1 MNAPMH
7 FTFRDQQM
15 RVLVLDDEPWWIAND
30 LCAILGLGNVTMALR
45 KLDDDQV
52 ALNPIE
58 GGQGRGNRNPVNIV
72 CESGMWM
79 LVLRSDKPE
88 AVDLRRWLTRE
99 VLPALRKTGRYEMPG
114 FEPPPL
120 QAIDLDPS
128 RLVAGV
134 SVVREAR
141 RLFGPIAARNLWVQV
156 GLPPV
161 IADSEAVVDSDPL
174 AAPLLAYLDGRA
186 ETTIQQAAEAIGIMT
201 PDWSTRYRIGRL
213 LAMWGWTAAN
223 RKVAKNRT
231 ARVFSRPSQIVES
244 QIVEQGA

>member
-1 MNAPMH
+1 MNAPIN

-15 RVLVLDDEPWWIAND
+15 RVVIIDDDPWWVAND

-52 ALNPIE
+52 ALNLIE
-58 GGQGRGNRNPVNIV
+58 GIGKNGPVNCV

-88 AVDLRRWLTRE
+88 ANDLRRWLTRE
-99 VLPALRKTGRYEMPG
+99 VLPALRKHGYYQMPG
-114 FEPPPL
+114 YDPPPV

-141 RLFGPIAARNLWVQV
+141 RLFGPVAARGLWVQV

-161 IADSEAVVDSDPL
+161 IPDSEAVVDMDPL
-174 AAPLLAYLDGRA
+174 AGPLLVYLDGRA
-186 ETTIQQAAEAIGIMT
+186 ETTIQQAAEGMGIAN

-213 LAMWGWTAAN
+213 LAQWGWNGRN

-231 ARVFSRPSQIVES
+231 ARVFTRPSQIVEM
-244 QIVEQGA
+244 QA